1 MQKQSHRSSLHLN
14 LKMSQYK
21 GASLIAR
28 PTTIYS
34 ALFICIAMLAC
45 GMTEAQRQAKGPPI
59 PPQPWNSVHVRDKFI
74 DRIGEDGFYCRLPA
88 PALVVADTPLFGEYE
103 KNTDT
108 IVSPDWTQLTPEGK
122 AVFADLAGPGST
134 PADAEKVF
142 ELEAHKW
149 ILIVETVRW
158 WEACKQLTL
167 KLTPYQAELQATRV
181 ALAYWRETDP
191 DLVTQLLKI
200 ADTLNKEPSRVP
212 PEQDFP
218 TYFNQHYQKVA
229 SGKEYLWIQSQTVR
243 TVAAEQPELIVVQ
256 ALKRLE

>member
-1 MQKQSHRSSLHLN
+1 V
-14 LKMSQYK
+14 
-21 GASLIAR
+21 IAR
-28 PTTIYS
+28 TSTTCS
-34 ALFICIAMLAC
+34 ALLISFTLLMC
-45 GMTEAQRQAKGPPI
+45 GPTDAQRGAKGPPV

-108 IVSPDWTQLTPEGK
+108 IVSPDWTQLTPAEK
-122 AVFADLAGPGST
+122 AIFTDIATAEST
-134 PADAEKVF
+134 LADAEKVF
-142 ELEAHKW
+142 EMEAHHW

-191 DLVTQLLKI
+191 DLVAQLMKI
-200 ADTLNKEPSRVP
+200 SDTLSKEPTRVP

-218 TYFNQHYQKVA
+218 TYFNQHYQKLA
-229 SGKEYLWIQSQTVR
+229 SGKEYLWIQSQVVK
-243 TVAAEQPELIVVQ
+243 TVAAEQPELMVVQ
-256 ALKRLE
+256 SLKALE